1 MKRNSLTEQKGEAM
15 SSKTSR
21 LAIVV
26 VAAVGMA
33 GGLVVNAQQA
43 PAVKRNIVL
52 KQDMTIPDREGVMAL
67 VELPPGSAE
76 GKHTHPAELFGFVLE
91 GEVSLAIEGSPAATL
106 KAGDV
111 FHIAPGR
118 IHEGK
123 NNGSVT
129 AKLAVVFIAEK
140 GKPLTTQVKEEM
152 HVH

>member
-1 MKRNSLTEQKGEAM
+1 MNSM
-15 SSKTSR
+15 SRS
-21 LAIVV
+21 LARAIAV
-26 VAAVGMA
+26 VAVVGLA
-33 GGLVVNAQQA
+33 GGPILDARQA
-43 PAVKRNIVL
+43 PGVKRNIVL
-52 KQDMTIPDREGVMAL
+52 KEDMSIPGREGVMAL

-76 GKHTHPAELFGFVLE
+76 GKHTHPAEVFGFVLE

-111 FHIAPGR
+111 IHIAPGR

-123 NNGSVT
+123 NNGSVS

-140 GKPLTTQVKEEM
+140 GKPLTTPVKEEM